1 MARVGRPGSALDGAL
16 PGTSRSGRLVD
27 MSEFQQQ
34 IEARLES
41 ARSSLAEA
49 RREGDDYLAQV
60 RLGEIESLQRLQAEH
75 TAA

>member
-1 MARVGRPGSALDGAL
+1 
-16 PGTSRSGRLVD
+16 